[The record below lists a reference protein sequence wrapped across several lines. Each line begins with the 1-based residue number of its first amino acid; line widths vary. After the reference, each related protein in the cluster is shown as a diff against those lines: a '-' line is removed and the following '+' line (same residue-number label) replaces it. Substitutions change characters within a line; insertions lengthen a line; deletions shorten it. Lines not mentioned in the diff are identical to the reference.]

1 MENKTWL
8 YKHKT
13 DSGDMKASIAGI
25 DFIISSATKHNVEPE
40 TLSDELQQLGLPKGW
55 CFTVLFERFL
65 F

>member
-1 MENKTWL
+1 
-8 YKHKT
+8 
-13 DSGDMKASIAGI
+13 MKASIAGI

-55 CFTVLFERFL
+55 CLTVLFERFL